1 MATEGASGEPGS
13 GGREDS
19 AATVAVMGLAGE
31 GGATQPRL
39 RGSPLGLGRSG
50 AWRPAS
56 AAPSLRPSSPPG
68 RDGVRCGTRR
78 HRAPSRPG
86 QEQRGAR
93 GLPPCGSPS
102 SLSRGGGFSLPLFLP
117 VAPARGRRAAPV
129 RSTEGAPLS
138 VSPLPY
144 PPPLFP
150 PLRTR
155 EGAAP
160 VLSGRAEVLTAAGA
174 AGPVRPGRG
183 EMLLFNPLPGP
194 QGAWLSP
201 AFGDA
206 FSAQRHRPFSPPQVP
221 VPSAGCVETSR
232 LPGPAPQG
240 QDLAPCLK
248 YPQKPSRTSLP
259 AGVSSLRVGEAARR
273 EAEGCGAVPADG

>member
-1 MATEGASGEPGS
+1 MRRSRGYEGPPWGWDEVVPG
-13 GGREDS
+13 D
-19 AATVAVMGLAGE
+19 L
-31 GGATQPRL
+31 P
-39 RGSPLGLGRSG
+39 P
-50 AWRPAS
+50 P
-56 AAPSLRPSSPPG
+56 LRPSALLLPRGGTGFAAGLAATEPRPAPG
-68 RDGVRCGTRR
+68 KNR
-78 HRAPSRPG
+78 
-86 QEQRGAR
+86 ERGAR
-93 GLPPCGSPS
+93 SPS
-102 SLSRGGGFSLPLFLP
+102 LWLSLFPQPGRWVLSPIVPSRCSGAGSACGAREEHGGGSTLRLASP
-117 VAPARGRRAAPV
+117 VPTPPFPAA
-129 RSTEGAPLS
+129 SH
-138 VSPLPY
+138 
-144 PPPLFP
+144 
-150 PLRTR
+150 R

-174 AGPVRPGRG
+174 AGLVKPGRG

-201 AFGDA
+201 AFGEA
-206 FSAQRHRPFSPPQVP
+206 FSAQKHRPFPPPQFR